1 MNRFV
6 VVHSLPSYTTRL
18 LISIVCSWLNIN
30 YAIVGSFSAF
40 IFRFHDMAQTS
51 MAQTKSISLRY
62 GTVYT
67 TVYSCGGDDSIFLVL
82 ILQSKIITYF
92 DWCTVLEEAHWFLNA
107 LRTDVTWLKG
117 NFFLFISF
125 YQLLNGFE
133 QLPTD
138 KFDTMY
144 TCIETV
150 HPRWQYLFS
159 ESVFAAQTVQLE
171 QVTPHLLINFF

>member
-6 VVHSLPSYTTRL
+6 VVHSLPSYTIRL

-30 YAIVGSFSAF
+30 YAIAGSFCAF
-40 IFRFHDMAQTS
+40 IFRFHG
-51 MAQTKSISLRY
+51 MAQTKNISLRY

-67 TVYSCGGDDSIFLVL
+67 TVYSCGGHDSRFLVL
-82 ILQSKIITYF
+82 ILKSNIITYF
-92 DWCTVLEEAHWFLNA
+92 DWCTVLEGTDWFPNA

-138 KFDTMY
+138 KFDTVHLNWNRTPKM
-144 TCIETV
+144 TV
-150 HPRWQYLFS
+150 SFLNQCLQHRLYNWK
-159 ESVFAAQTVQLE
+159 